1 MSNKLFLLGFVG
13 AAFAAA
19 TLTNVAPSSAQQRF
33 VGAVGFSQSAGNTLT
48 GTGTAAQSLGVAAG
62 PNGSF
67 AGSASLGGATPSTAG
82 SLTGAGGFAG
92 GAPGAA
98 PLVGGVLGGSAIRV
112 TPTGSGA
119 AALGLAGNNGN
130 GTSGA
135 ASGISA
141 NQNGR
146 FGSAGAGA
154 VFGTVGTR

>member
-1 MSNKLFLLGFVG
+1 MSNKLFLLGFAG

-19 TLTNVAPSSAQQRF
+19 TLTNVAPSNAQRF

-67 AGSASLGGATPSTAG
+67 AGSASLGGATPITAG
-82 SLTGAGGFAG
+82 SVTAAGGVAG
-92 GAPGAA
+92 GPPGAT
-98 PLVGGVLGGSAIRV
+98 PLVGGGLAGSAIQV

-154 VFGTVGTR
+154 IFGTVGTR